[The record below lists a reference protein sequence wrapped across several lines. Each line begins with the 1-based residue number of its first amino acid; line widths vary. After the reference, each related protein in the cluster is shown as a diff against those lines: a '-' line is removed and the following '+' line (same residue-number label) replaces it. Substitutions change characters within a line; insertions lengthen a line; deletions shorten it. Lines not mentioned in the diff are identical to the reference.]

1 MSKPQTH
8 PRSPRLRARR
18 PATAPIP
25 KRPASS
31 KRRQRVP
38 TGESVR
44 RRVPFSGLGSVVRV
58 VGWKAGGSATDRR
71 SLEPLSGDG
80 WCHFTSCAHT
90 FIGFLVGPSCP
101 AHRFATPW
109 VVDTDIGT
117 GRIQEENPIRTASMF
132 GSTSC
137 VFCLQYITDQAI
149 TSWVGRGICCSL
161 HKAFLKLQKKACSA
175 LERVTSWS

>member
-1 MSKPQTH
+1 MEVPPTEGAWSRCQQVMGGVI
-8 PRSPRLRARR
+8 S
-18 PATAPIP
+18 
-25 KRPASS
+25 
-31 KRRQRVP
+31 RVA
-38 TGESVR
+38 
-44 RRVPFSGLGSVVRV
+44 LGH
-58 VGWKAGGSATDRR
+58 D
-71 SLEPLSGDG
+71 
-80 WCHFTSCAHT
+80 T

-117 GRIQEENPIRTASMF
+117 GRILEENPIRTASMF

-175 LERVTSWS
+175 LESVTSWS